1 MAPTRIVILG
11 ALLLAGSAGVR
22 AAEPSPAARIARGSY
37 LANGVARCFWCHS
50 PLDSRDPALPKPAT
64 LGSGDILDPKARV
77 FAPNITPDRETGVG
91 TWSDAELGRAI
102 RGGIGRDGR
111 VLRGE
116 HPASYY
122 SVMTDSDLAS
132 VIAYLRSLAPIR
144 RVLSR
149 SAPQRSPSSPVQE
162 PVAPAK
168 EADLSTAVRRGAYLV
183 HLGECRG
190 CHTVQRGKD
199 PSLGLSFAGGRRF
212 FVEKGAGSE
221 LIGAPPKGAPVVAS
235 MNLTPDASGIPYYTT
250 AIFIQT
256 IRTGRVAGV
265 RPLSAAMPWIFFKTM
280 TDQDLS
286 DVFAYLQT
294 LPPARHRVDNVAP
307 PTACRRCGSVHG
319 LGDLN

>member
-1 MAPTRIVILG
+1 MLNARNVALG
-11 ALLLAGSAGVR
+11 ILLLARAGSAR
-22 AAEPSPAARIARGSY
+22 ASDPAPAARIARGAY

-50 PLDSRDPALPKPAT
+50 SLDSKDPALPKPET
-64 LGSGDILDPKARV
+64 LGSGDILDPKARI

-122 SVMTDSDLAS
+122 SVMTDSDLAA
-132 VIAYLRSLAPIR
+132 VIAYLRSLAPLR
-144 RVLSR
+144 RALPR
-149 SAPQRSPSSPVQE
+149 SAPERSPSSPVQE
-162 PVAPAK
+162 AVAPAA
-168 EADLSTAVRRGAYLV
+168 EASLTTSVRRGAYLV
-183 HLGECRG
+183 QLGECRG

-212 FVEKGAGSE
+212 VVEKGAGSE
-221 LIGAPPKGAPVVAS
+221 LIGAPPKGAAVVAS

-280 TDQDLS
+280 TDRDLS

-294 LPPARHRVDNVAP
+294 LPPVRHRVDNVAP
-307 PTACRRCGSVHG
+307 PTACRKCGGAHG